1 MESSC
6 HVGLQDGSFYSNLG
20 EWKKTLKNVSSM
32 RSIGQNIAAL

>member
-20 EWKKTLKNVSSM
+20 EWKDT
-32 RSIGQNIAAL
+32 